1 VGKRPRRPLNSA
13 RRRFGLGLAAAVSG
27 LAARGAG
34 AADNAQAMTADRLV
48 LSRFDADG
56 GYLAPGV
63 GWRGF
68 SDRVMGGVS
77 DAQFGRDVI
86 GGRRCIRLTGTVT
99 RDFGGGFVQMAL
111 YLGGR
116 NRPFDASAWRG
127 VELEVFGN
135 DEDYN
140 VHVRTSD
147 CGWYDDSYRNTFRAP
162 PRWMTVRIAWRD
174 FVPNSVRVPLDP
186 ARLERIALLGWM
198 REFEADIALASLS
211 LYR

>member
-1 VGKRPRRPLNSA
+1 MTRRTAALGMA
-13 RRRFGLGLAAAVSG
+13 GAWFGGLAAGRNAVDTVTE
-27 LAARGAG
+27 R
-34 AADNAQAMTADRLV
+34 QV
-48 LSRFDADG
+48 LSRFDGDG
-56 GYLAPGV
+56 DYLAPGV

-77 DAQFGRDVI
+77 DASFGRDVI

-99 RDFGGGFVQMAL
+99 RDSGGGFIQMAL
-111 YLGGR
+111 YLGPRG
-116 NRPFDASAWRG
+116 RPFDGSGWRG
-127 VELEVFGN
+127 IECDVFGN

-140 VHVRTSD
+140 LHVRTSD
-147 CGWYDDSYRNTFRAP
+147 CGWFDDSYRTTFRAP
-162 PRWMTVRIAWRD
+162 ARWTTQRFAWDALR
-174 FVPNSVRVPLDP
+174 PNGVRVALDP

>member
-1 VGKRPRRPLNSA
+1 MP
-13 RRRFGLGLAAAVSG
+13 
-27 LAARGAG
+27 
-34 AADNAQAMTADRLV
+34 DDRLL
-48 LSRFDADG
+48 LSRFDGAG
-56 GYLAPGV
+56 EYLAPGT

-86 GGRRCIRLTGTVT
+86 AGRRCIRLTGRVT
-99 RDFGGGFVQMAL
+99 RDSGGGFVQMAL
-111 YLGGR
+111 DLGAR
-116 NRPFDASAWRG
+116 RQPFDGSAWRG
-127 VELEVFGN
+127 IECEVFGN

-140 VHVRTSD
+140 LHVRTTD
-147 CGWYDDSYRNTFRAP
+147 CGWYDDSYRATFAAP
-162 PRWMTVRIAWRD
+162 ARWTTLRLAWD
-174 FVPNSVRVPLDP
+174 ALQPNSVRVPLNP

>member
-1 VGKRPRRPLNSA
+1 MS
-13 RRRFGLGLAAAVSG
+13 
-27 LAARGAG
+27 
-34 AADNAQAMTADRLV
+34 ADRLV
-48 LSRFDADG
+48 LSRFDGDG
-56 GYLAPGV
+56 EYLAPGV

-86 GGRRCIRLTGTVT
+86 AGRRCIRLTGTVT
-99 RDFGGGFVQMAL
+99 RDSGGGFVQMAL

-116 NRPFDASAWRG
+116 NRPFDGSAWSG

-147 CGWYDDSYRNTFRAP
+147 CGWYDDSYRYSFRAP
-162 PRWMTVRIAWRD
+162 ARWSTLRIGWSE
-174 FVPNSVRVPLDP
+174 FVPNSVRAPLDP
-186 ARLERIALLGWM
+186 SRLERIAVLGWM
-198 REFEADIALASLS
+198 REFEADIALAALS